1 MRLYTRATRHGSLQL
16 TLVAESAQ
24 RAVRPAPRVHARPLL
39 LHPLQSFHHPQ
50 QVLRPSRKL
59 PKQRLTITRAAVAAL
74 KEMDEDPLQ
83 CTQPQSTQLL
93 ILMMP
98 GSMQA
103 SAAKKSDD
111 TGDAFE
117 LSQLLFVVGHVAVKH
132 IVYLELVEREWKQQR
147 QEKELGK
154 YIALLYIAGSLMS
167 GFYLFS
173 GEACQGCWG

>member
-1 MRLYTRATRHGSLQL
+1 MLQNQLNRLYD
-16 TLVAESAQ
+16 
-24 RAVRPAPRVHARPLL
+24 LL
-39 LHPLQSFHHPQ
+39 LKRMLDLSSYIRSKVFTILSRFC
-50 QVLRPSRKL
+50 VLPVKF
-59 PKQRLTITRAAVAAL
+59 PKQRLTIMRAVVAAL

-83 CTQPQSTQLL
+83 CTQLQSTQPL
-93 ILMMP
+93 ISMML

-111 TGDAFE
+111 MGDAFE
-117 LSQLLFVVGHVAVKH
+117 LSQLLFMVGHVAVKH
-132 IVYLELVEREWKQQR
+132 IVYLELVEREWRQQR

-173 GEACQGCWG
+173 REACQGCWG